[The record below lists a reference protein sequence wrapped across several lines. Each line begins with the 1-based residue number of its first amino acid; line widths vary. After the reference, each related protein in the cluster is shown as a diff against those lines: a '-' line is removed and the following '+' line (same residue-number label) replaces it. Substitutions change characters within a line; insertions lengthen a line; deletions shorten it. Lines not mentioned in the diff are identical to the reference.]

1 LRRNCHLKHVIEGN
15 KEGRMEATGRQGRR
29 RKQLVDDLTIKRGY
43 WKLEADT
50 LRSHA
55 VETPFWKML

>member
-1 LRRNCHLKHVIEGN
+1 
-15 KEGRMEATGRQGRR
+15 MEATGRQGRR